1 MVLGGGTW
9 DFLRVSCRP
18 GMKNKNISFCIP
30 ADAMPD
36 PADDTE
42 RETGLSWMRNVPSLK
57 SNVARQ
63 TSHSHSHLEKY

>member
-9 DFLRVSCRP
+9 DFLRVSCRA
-18 GMKNKNISFCIP
+18 GRKQKNISFCIP

-42 RETGLSWMRNVPSLK
+42 RDGAHLDEKCSLTK
-57 SNVARQ
+57 
-63 TSHSHSHLEKY
+63 E